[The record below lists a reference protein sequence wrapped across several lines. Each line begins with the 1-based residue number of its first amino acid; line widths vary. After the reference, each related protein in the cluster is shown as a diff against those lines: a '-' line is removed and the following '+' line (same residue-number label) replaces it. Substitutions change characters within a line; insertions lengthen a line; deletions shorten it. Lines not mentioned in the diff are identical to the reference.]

1 MLLNFIHNKNYILKL
16 RIKLLFIFS
25 FGFNLLIFSQ
35 VKIDEGVV
43 VQGTIDS
50 TNIDLL
56 RKSPAKASLYSAILP
71 GLGQW
76 YNGKKIKA
84 PIVLG
89 IVGAGIGYTL
99 YLDNRY
105 NRLKTA
111 FIKSLNGETHE
122 YSYNPNLTTTSLGNA
137 QDRAKRNRDY
147 MIAISSLLYILNIV
161 DAVVDAHLSEF
172 KVDKDLAITPTILT
186 NPSNEME
193 VYSGI
198 GISFKF

>member
-1 MLLNFIHNKNYILKL
+1 MKSKNI
-16 RIKLLFIFS
+16 LLFFFL
-25 FGFNLLIFSQ
+25 FGINFLTFTQ

-43 VQGTIDS
+43 VQGNIDS
-50 TNIDLL
+50 TKIELL
-56 RKSPAKASLYSAILP
+56 RKSPTKASLYSAILP

-89 IVGAGIGYTL
+89 IVGTGIGYTL

-111 FIKSLNGETHE
+111 FIKSLNNEQHE
-122 YSYNPNLTTTSLGNA
+122 FSYNPNLTTSSLGNG

-147 MIAISSLLYILNIV
+147 FIAISSLLYVLNII
-161 DAVVDAHLSEF
+161 DAAVDAHLSEF
-172 KVDKDLAITPTILT
+172 KVDKDLAITPAIIP
-186 NPSNEME
+186 NPANEME
-193 VYSGI
+193 IYSGI
-198 GISFKF
+198 GLSFKF

>member
-1 MLLNFIHNKNYILKL
+1 MKST
-16 RIKLLFIFS
+16 IKLFIFLF
-25 FGFNLLIFSQ
+25 FGINYFSLSQ
-35 VKIDEGVV
+35 VVVEGEVIK
-43 VQGTIDS
+43 GNIDS
-50 TNIDLL
+50 TKVELL
-56 RKSPAKASLYSAILP
+56 RKSPTKASLYSAILP

-76 YNGKKIKA
+76 YNGRKIKA
-84 PIVLG
+84 PIVAG
-89 IVGAGIGYTL
+89 VVGTGIGYTL

-111 FIKSLNGETHE
+111 FIKSLNGEPHE
-122 YSYNPNLTTTSLGNA
+122 YSYNPNLTTTSLGNG

-147 MIAISSLLYILNIV
+147 AIANTSLLYILNII
-161 DAVVDAHLSEF
+161 DAAVDAHLSEF
-172 KVDKDLAITPTILT
+172 KVDKDLAIIPAVLI